1 MLTRLSHHM
10 RKNAMFSLFAL
21 ALIAATILVGAFADP
36 PVPDDG
42 NSKASSNNTAET
54 QQSSGSSPS
63 DSPVLAVKGCQY
75 RNAVAVYSREYIAH
89 NWPKVQKRYEEVRA
103 KADAAQKEID
113 AVGNRIKEKKKS
125 YEKAKVTLSQKE
137 RGESETEIER
147 LGSEYN
153 SSLDKKQNEIDAE
166 TQAISKWFGSELSLA
181 SAVVAARLGCKTV
194 QSERLPRTSG
204 KTADSKDEP
213 TFVDITALV
222 LEELERPEW
231 QCAPFPSPASASG
244 QDAK

>member
-1 MLTRLSHHM
+1 
-10 RKNAMFSLFAL
+10 MFSLFAL
-21 ALIAATILVGAFADP
+21 ALIAATTLVGGSADP
-36 PVPDDG
+36 PTPDSANSQAAG
-42 NSKASSNNTAET
+42 NNVAET

-63 DSPVLAVKGCQY
+63 DSPALAVKGCQY

-103 KADAAQKEID
+103 KADAAQEEID
-113 AVGNRIKEKKKS
+113 AIGNRLKEKKES

-137 RGESETEIER
+137 RGERETEIER
-147 LGSEYN
+147 IGSESN
-153 SSLDKKQNEIDAE
+153 AFLDRKQNEIDAE
-166 TQAISKWFGSELSLA
+166 MQALHKWFSAEISLA
-181 SAVVAARLGCKTV
+181 SAIVAARLGCKAV

-231 QCAPFPSPASASG
+231 QCTPFPSPASDSG